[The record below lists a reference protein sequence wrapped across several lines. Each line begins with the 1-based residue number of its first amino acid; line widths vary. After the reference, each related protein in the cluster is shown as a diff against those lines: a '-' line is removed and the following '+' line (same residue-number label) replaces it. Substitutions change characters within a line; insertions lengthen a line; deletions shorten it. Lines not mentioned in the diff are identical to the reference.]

1 MLNRMNNFFLRV
13 RRLWHRHGFG
23 VQSPSAYNFI
33 RDVIEGTYPYY
44 DYSDLEA
51 QFPSVDNRSRKLAKL
66 YFRIANSMQPRLWL
80 SYQHSSE
87 VYRHYIQSGCNH
99 TQILN
104 IDLEMDKGDRSCQ
117 LRVFDVACITLSE
130 KYFSVCER
138 LLDFADQHSILI
150 LEKIHSNPRNRNF
163 WKHIIDSPL
172 TCVTFDL
179 YYCGIVFFDQTKS
192 KQSFIVN
199 F

>member
-23 VQSPSAYNFI
+23 VQSPSAYSFI

-44 DYSDLEA
+44 DYSDLKV
-51 QFPSVDNRSRKLAKL
+51 QFPNVNNRSRKLAKL
-66 YFRIANSMQPRLWL
+66 YFRIANVRQPKLWVFCQSL
-80 SYQHSSE
+80 SEIYSC
-87 VYRHYIQSGCNH
+87 YIQSGCKRTH
-99 TQILN
+99 ILN
-104 IDLEMDKGDRSCQ
+104 IDLGTENGERFDQLKG
-117 LRVFDVACITLSE
+117 FDVACITLSE
-130 KYFSVCER
+130 KSFLVCEK

-150 LEKIHSNPRNRNF
+150 LERIHSNSENRNY
-163 WKHIIDSPL
+163 WNHIVTDSL

-179 YYCGIVFFDQTKS
+179 YYCGIIFFDHTKS
-192 KQSFIVN
+192 KQNYIVN

>member
-1 MLNRMNNFFLRV
+1 MNDFFLRV

-51 QFPSVDNRSRKLAKL
+51 QFPNVDNRSRKLAKL
-66 YFRIANSMQPRLWL
+66 YFRIANVRQPKLWI
-80 SYQHSSE
+80 SCQHSSE
-87 VYRHYIQSGCNH
+87 VYRHYIQSGCKRTH
-99 TQILN
+99 FLD
-104 IDLEMDKGDRSCQ
+104 IDLETVKGERFDH
-117 LRVFDVACITLSE
+117 LNGFDVACINLSE
-130 KYFSVCER
+130 KYFLVSEKF
-138 LLDFADQHSILI
+138 LDLADQYSILI
-150 LEKIHSNPRNRNF
+150 FEKIHSNSENRNF
-163 WKHIIDSPL
+163 WNHIVTDSL

-179 YYCGIVFFDQTKS
+179 YYCGIVFFDHTKS
-192 KQSFIVN
+192 KQNFIVN